1 MAEREEC
8 TGIAAQWCPNCG
20 TCDCPRDDSGECT
33 RDRATCPL
41 HGDESRHAQTLCAG
55 NCGEIVSEEGVRC
68 DACEVKH
75 LRAERDAL
83 AAALREVP
91 RG

>member
-20 TCDCPRDDSGECT
+20 TCTCPHGDNGERT

-41 HGDESRHAQTLCAG
+41 HGPESRHAETLCAG
-55 NCGEIVSEEGVRC
+55 GCGEILEEDVHG
-68 DACEVKH
+68 
-75 LRAERDAL
+75 
-83 AAALREVP
+83 
-91 RG
+91 